1 MDALFAKL
9 EKPAL
14 TDIRVGWPLA
24 AGKRIDVYP
33 TPLPDLY
40 AGEPVTVAARQ
51 EGVDRDALHGEL
63 LVTGTASGTPWQ
75 QRLALGDLTAAPGV
89 ASVWARA
96 KLTQIEDGL
105 YRSGADA
112 DRAAI
117 RAQALA
123 PAPEPR
129 LVTRYPSLVATADAV
144 ARPAGGIGR
153 GAGR

>member
-1 MDALFAKL
+1 MSFFFGQQKSAYD
-9 EKPAL
+9 
-14 TDIRVGWPLA
+14 W
-24 AGKRIDVYP
+24 RISDWSSHVCSS
-33 TPLPDLY
+33 DL
-40 AGEPVTVAARQ
+40 EPVTFAARL
-51 EGVDRDALHGEL
+51 EGVDLDALHGEL

-123 PAPEPR
+123 LALEHR
-129 LVTRYPSLVATADAV
+129 RSEEHTSELQSLMRISYAV
-144 ARPAGGIGR
+144 FCLKKKNTQTHQA
-153 GAGR
+153 